1 MGKLGWLGSLGS
13 YFGVRALL
21 LVTLA
26 LRGCGGSSGE
36 GSSSLATPQSAG
48 GSTSCPEA
56 GTLCTGNSIIRSE
69 NGIAVTTS
77 GVQTYAISTN
87 DLLEPNPAP
96 AIAYGL
102 QPATGGLADVRV
114 KRDAA
119 GQTTAVTL
127 LLSKF
132 GISWDGTT
140 ERPLIIETFETKQG
154 RVQLNSAGIATLLA
168 LPPPTDINFY
178 NYATKGAAGTQA
190 NYANN
195 VYFPRTEPV
204 RCPADNPTCPS
215 VESTGVHVKAGD
227 WRTGGSTPDTAWASR
242 LHEDGATQ
250 AGYGVDAN
258 DNLVLLSS
266 ADGIGVSYPGFKG
279 YRDYHQWSFG
289 SANVSSW
296 LTQDTVMIN
305 EWGGNNEHN
314 KMRRGFVAFGDA
326 SAPTAIP
333 TSGTVRYAG
342 SLHGWFT
349 YDKNQDARP
358 IVGQAEAIVNFSAR
372 TITLTL
378 SGTRVDE
385 SSLDVVPVSLTS
397 TLILGS
403 AEFANYFS
411 GIASNSTMSGGAS
424 GRFYGAVGAGS
435 SGTGPAEIAGVFQ
448 LQGAGTGPVAI
459 GGVLLK
465 RM

>member
-1 MGKLGWLGSLGS
+1 MGKLGSIGTSH
-13 YFGVRALL
+13 GVRALL

-26 LRGCGGSSGE
+26 LGGCGGSS
-36 GSSSLATPQSAG
+36 SDSSLATAQSAANR
-48 GSTSCPEA
+48 TSCPEA
-56 GTLCTGNSIIRSE
+56 GTQCSGDSIIRSE

-77 GVQTYAISTN
+77 GVQAYAISTN
-87 DLLEPNPAP
+87 DLLQPNPAP
-96 AIAYGL
+96 GIAYGL
-102 QPATGGLADVRV
+102 QPATGGLADLRV
-114 KRDAA
+114 KRDAT
-119 GQTTAVTL
+119 GLTSGVTL

-132 GISWDGTT
+132 GLSWDGTT
-140 ERPLIIETFETKQG
+140 ERPLVIETFETKQG
-154 RVQLNSAGIATLLA
+154 RVQLNSAGIATLLP

-178 NYATKGAAGTQA
+178 DYAIKGAAGTQA

-195 VYFPRTEPV
+195 VYFPRSEPV
-204 RCPADNPTCPS
+204 RCPADNPNCPS
-215 VESTGVHVKAGD
+215 VESTGIHVKAGD
-227 WRTGGSTPDTAWASR
+227 WRTGGTTPDTAWASR

-258 DNLVLLSS
+258 GNLVLLSS

-296 LTQDTVMIN
+296 TTQDTVMIN

-314 KMRRGFVAFGDA
+314 KMRRGFISFGQVTT
-326 SAPTAIP
+326 PTTMP
-333 TSGTVRYAG
+333 SSGTARYAG
-342 SLHGWFT
+342 SLRGWFA
-349 YDKNQDARP
+349 YDKNQDAHA
-358 IVGQAEAIVNFSAR
+358 IVGQVEATVNFSAR
-372 TITLTL
+372 TVTLTFT
-378 SGTRVDE
+378 GTRVDE

-397 TLILGS
+397 TLTIGS

-411 GIASNSTMSGGAS
+411 GIAANSTMSGGAS
-424 GRFYGAVGAGS
+424 GRFYGAVGAGG

-448 LQGAGTGPVAI
+448 LQAADTGPVAI